1 MPDSSLI
8 GTETSAADEPRRRG
22 RIPSIDKELIE
33 KAVRHVGEN
42 GEVTMNGV
50 ASELGVNV
58 TTLYRHTG
66 GLDALRRIYASY
78 LSERVGDM
86 PTASN
91 KNWREWLTALSNYY
105 RDAFISNPELLQYA
119 QAALDPDFERLERA
133 TKILVEYGF
142 GPRDAA
148 RAHAFLVNNVVGYV
162 HQELQ
167 TRAEIAGGSTPTYAR
182 LAESLKGESESLPT
196 LSALSLDDDDFDLDT
211 NFRYF
216 VNYTIDGI
224 ATRAG
229 VPKLENGGTNG

>member
-1 MPDSSLI
+1 MANSGGSERKTPENT
-8 GTETSAADEPRRRG
+8 GGRRRG
-22 RIPSIDKELIE
+22 RTPSINQESIKR
-33 KAVRHVGEN
+33 AVRDVGDAS
-42 GEVTMNGV
+42 EVTMHGV

-66 GLDALRRIYASY
+66 GLDTLRRIYASY

-86 PTASN
+86 PTAAS
-91 KNWREWLTALSNYY
+91 KNWREWLTELADFY
-105 RDAFISNPELLQYA
+105 REAFIANPELLQYA

-142 GPRDAA
+142 GPREAA

-182 LAESLKGESESLPT
+182 LAETLKEGAELLPM

-224 ATRAG
+224 ATRPGA
-229 VPKLENGGTNG
+229 PPAEKEA

>member
-1 MPDSSLI
+1 MADSDDL
-8 GTETSAADEPRRRG
+8 GTKAPQNNGARRRG
-22 RIPSIDKELIE
+22 RTPSINQDLI
-33 KAVRHVGEN
+33 KQAVRDVGASA
-42 GEVTMNGV
+42 EVTMHGV

-86 PTASN
+86 PSPSG
-91 KNWREWLTALSNYY
+91 KVWSDWLTALADFY
-105 RDAFISNPELLQYA
+105 RDAFIANPELLQYA
-119 QAALDPDFERLERA
+119 QAALDPEFERLEQA
-133 TKILVEYGF
+133 TEILAAYGF
-142 GPRDAA
+142 APREAA

-182 LAESLKGESESLPT
+182 LAETLKKGAESLPM

-216 VNYTIDGI
+216 VSYTIDGI
-224 ATRAG
+224 AGRPGA
-229 VPKLENGGTNG
+229 PLADKEA

>member
-1 MPDSSLI
+1 MPDSQRLQRSK
-8 GTETSAADEPRRRG
+8 ETADDAPRRG
-22 RIPSIDKELIE
+22 RTPSINAELIE
-33 KAVRHVGEN
+33 KAVRRVGKH
-42 GEVTMNGV
+42 GEVTMHGV
-50 ASELGVNV
+50 AAELGVNV

-86 PTASN
+86 PSPAG
-91 KNWREWLTALSNYY
+91 KDWRDWLVELADYY
-105 RDAFISNPELLQYA
+105 RDAFITNPELLQYA
-119 QAALDPDFERLERA
+119 QAALDPDFERLEQA
-133 TKILVEYGF
+133 TKILVEFGF

-182 LAESLKGESESLPT
+182 LAEALKAGTESLPT
-196 LSALSLDDDDFDLDT
+196 LGALSLDDDDFDLDT

-216 VNYTIDGI
+216 VHYTIDGI
-224 ATRAG
+224 ATRSRAPSPDKDG
-229 VPKLENGGTNG
+229 

>member
-1 MPDSSLI
+1 MANSDGLESKTP
-8 GTETSAADEPRRRG
+8 GKNGGRRRG
-22 RIPSIDKELIE
+22 RTPSINQDSIKQ
-33 KAVRHVGEN
+33 AVRDVGDAA
-42 GEVTMNGV
+42 EVTMHGV
-50 ASELGVNV
+50 ASALGVNV

-66 GLDALRRIYASY
+66 GLDTLRRIYASY

-86 PTASN
+86 PSAVG
-91 KNWREWLTALSNYY
+91 KNWCQWLTELADFY
-105 RDAFISNPELLQYA
+105 RDAFIANPELLQYA
-119 QAALDPDFERLERA
+119 QAALDPDFERLEQA
-133 TKILVEYGF
+133 TEILAAYGF
-142 GPRDAA
+142 APREAA

-182 LAESLKGESESLPT
+182 LAETLKKGAESLPM

-224 ATRAG
+224 ATRPGA
-229 VPKLENGGTNG
+229 PSANTET